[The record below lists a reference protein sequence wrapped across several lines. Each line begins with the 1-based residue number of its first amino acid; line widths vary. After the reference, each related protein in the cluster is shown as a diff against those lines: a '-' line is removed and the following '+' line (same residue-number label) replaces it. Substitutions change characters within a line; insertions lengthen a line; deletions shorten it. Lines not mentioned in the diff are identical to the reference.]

1 MAEIKGIDV
10 SANQGNINWKA
21 VANYGMGFAI
31 LRITEKGNV
40 IDPTF
45 ERNYKGCVDNKIP
58 VGVYKYSYATSI
70 EQIKTEAN
78 VVIKTLNKRKLDYPV
93 FLDIE
98 DKCQASLSKE
108 LMMKMIDAF
117 RAIIVKAGY
126 KFGVYC
132 GYSWYQNKLP
142 DGAKKYDVW
151 AARYSSNDDGSLP
164 ERLRIPASTGV
175 VGWQYSSKSI
185 INGIPTKV
193 DRSVFYKDYSSTNN
207 TNNSTTNKQE
217 GGNKLTKEQAI
228 NALIA
233 VAKNEIGYL
242 EKATNDQLDSKTAN
256 AGYNNYTKYWRD
268 VYPAYQGQPWCA
280 CQISWDMMTAFGLE
294 TAKKLLRH
302 WPYVYCPAMR
312 DYFTLYAN
320 PQVGDI
326 VIFWSSKK
334 KEFVHTGLVIK
345 VQGDQ
350 FWTIEGNTSGA
361 SGVVANGGGICQKT
375 YYNSQLPGTKFC
387 RPDYSIVTSI
397 KSNSSTN
404 TSTTTTTKNWIELGD
419 RGENVKTLQTK
430 LNKVGYKLKVNG
442 ICGNATVTA
451 IKDFQTKYNLA
462 VDGQA
467 GKNTITKLDSVITAK
482 ENKDF
487 KAFVGACTT
496 DSTPVYQKATGTT
509 ALATYPMLNRGNLVD
524 VIEVSGSRYKIKIA
538 NAYTGYI
545 DKNKITI
552 PDKLN
557 SIKSEYPYVGK
568 CTGNDVAVRKDAGTY
583 YAKISGYPT
592 LNKDN
597 KVDVLGVKKDN
608 SGNEWKKVRIANKHV
623 GYVFGKYIT
632 KA

>member
-1 MAEIKGIDV
+1 MSEIKGIDV
-10 SANQGNINWKA
+10 SANQGNINWKT

-45 ERNYKGCVDNKIP
+45 EKNYKGCIENKIP

-78 VVIKTLNKRKLDYPV
+78 IVIKTLNKRKLVYPV

-98 DKCQASLSKE
+98 DKCQRNISKSV
-108 LMMKMIDAF
+108 MMQMINAF
-117 RAIIVKAGY
+117 KAIIVKAGY
-126 KFGVYC
+126 KFGIYC
-132 GYSWYQNKLP
+132 GESWYNTYLP
-142 DGAKKYDVW
+142 DSAKKYDCWIAHYPDPDNGTMQIRVKPK
-151 AARYSSNDDGSLP
+151 AG
-164 ERLRIPASTGV
+164 I
-175 VGWQYSSKSI
+175 GWQYSSKATI
-185 INGIPTKV
+185 PGIPTKV
-193 DRSVFYKDYSSTNN
+193 DRSVFYKDYSSINN
-207 TNNSTTNKQE
+207 ANKQE
-217 GGNKLTKEQAI
+217 GENKLTKEQAI

-242 EKATNDQLDSKTAN
+242 EKATNAQLDSKTAN

-312 DYFTLYAN
+312 NYFTLYAN

-361 SGVVANGGGICQKT
+361 SGVVSNGGGICQKT

-397 KSNSSTN
+397 KSNFSTN
-404 TSTTTTTKNWIELGD
+404 TSTTTTTTKNWIEYND
-419 RGENVKTLQTK
+419 RGNDVKTLQTK
-430 LNKVGYKLKVNG
+430 LNKVGYKLEVDG
-442 ICGNATVTA
+442 ICGNATVAA
-451 IKDFQTKYNLA
+451 IKDFQKKYNLA

-467 GKNTITKLDSVITAK
+467 GKNTITKLDSVISAK
-482 ENKDF
+482 ENKNF

-496 DSTPVYQKATGTT
+496 DRTSVYQKATGAT
-509 ALATYPMLNRGNLVD
+509 ALATYPKLNRGNLVD

-545 DKNKITI
+545 DKAKITT
-552 PDKLN
+552 PDKLTTN
-557 SIKSEYPYVGK
+557 KYPHGV
-568 CTGNDVAVRKDAGTY
+568 CTGNDVAVRKNAGTS

-592 LNKDN
+592 LNKNDE
-597 KVDVLGVKKDN
+597 VDILGSKKDS
-608 SGNEWKKVRIANKHV
+608 SGNEWKKVRIAAKHI
-623 GYVFGKYIT
+623 GYVFGKYI
-632 KA
+632 KQD

>member
-1 MAEIKGIDV
+1 MSEIKGIDV
-10 SANQGNINWKA
+10 SANQGSIDWKT

-58 VGVYKYSYATSI
+58 VGIYKYSYATSI

-78 VVIKTLNKRKLDYPV
+78 IVVKTLNKRKLVYPV

-98 DKCQASLSKE
+98 DKCQRNISKSV
-108 LMMKMIDAF
+108 MMQMINAF
-117 RAIIVKAGY
+117 RAIVLKAGY
-126 KFGVYC
+126 KFGIYC
-132 GYSWYQNKLP
+132 GESWYNTYLP
-142 DGAKKYDVW
+142 DSAKKYDCWIAHYPDPDNGTMQTRVKP
-151 AARYSSNDDGSLP
+151 SVG
-164 ERLRIPASTGV
+164 I
-175 VGWQYSSKSI
+175 GWQYSSKATI
-185 INGIPTKV
+185 PGIPTKV
-193 DRSVFYKDYSSTNN
+193 DRSVFYKDYSSINN
-207 TNNSTTNKQE
+207 ANNSTTNKQE

-242 EKATNDQLDSKTAN
+242 EKATNAQLDSKTAN

-268 VYPAYQGQPWCA
+268 IYPAYQGQPWCA

-294 TAKKLLRH
+294 IAKKLLRH
-302 WPYVYCPAMR
+302 WPYVYCPDMR
-312 DYFTLYAN
+312 NYFTLYAN

-361 SGVVANGGGICQKT
+361 SGIVANGGGVCQKS

-404 TSTTTTTKNWIELGD
+404 TSTTTATKNWIEYGD
-419 RGENVKTLQTK
+419 KGNDVKTLQTK
-430 LNKVGYKLKVNG
+430 LNKVGYKLEVDG
-442 ICGNATVTA
+442 ICGNATVAA
-451 IKDFQTKYNLA
+451 IKDFQRKYNLT

-467 GKNTITKLDSVITAK
+467 GKNTITKLNSVIAAK
-482 ENKDF
+482 ENKNF

-496 DSTPVYQKATGTT
+496 DSTSVYQKATGATT
-509 ALATYPMLNRGNLVD
+509 LATYPKLNRGNLVD
-524 VIEVSGSRYKIKIA
+524 VVGVSGSRYKIKIA

-545 DKNKITI
+545 DKSKITT
-552 PDKLN
+552 PDKLTT
-557 SIKSEYPYVGK
+557 KYPHGV
-568 CTGNDVAVRKDAGTY
+568 CTGNDVAVRKGAGKSY
-583 YAKISGYPT
+583 DKISGYPT

-597 KVDVLGVKKDN
+597 EVDILGSKKDS
-608 SGNEWKKVRIANKHV
+608 SGNEWKKVRIAAKHI
-623 GYVFGKYIT
+623 GYVFGKYI
-632 KA
+632 KQD

>member
-1 MAEIKGIDV
+1 MSEIKGIDV
-10 SANQGNINWKA
+10 SANQGNINWKT

-45 ERNYKGCVDNKIP
+45 EKNYKGCIDNKIP

-78 VVIKTLNKRKLDYPV
+78 IVIKTLNKRKLDYPV

-98 DKCQASLSKE
+98 DKCQRNISKNI
-108 LMMKMIDAF
+108 MMQMINAF

-126 KFGVYC
+126 KFGIYC
-132 GYSWYQNKLP
+132 SESWYNTYLP
-142 DGAKKYDVW
+142 DGAKKYDCW
-151 AARYSSNDDGSLP
+151 IAHYPDPDDGTMQTRVKP
-164 ERLRIPASTGV
+164 GTGI
-175 VGWQYSSKSI
+175 GWQYSSKATI
-185 INGIPTKV
+185 PGIPTKV
-193 DRSVFYKDYSSTNN
+193 DRSIFYKDYSSINN
-207 TNNSTTNKQE
+207 ANKQE

-242 EKATNDQLDSKTAN
+242 EKATNAQLDSKTAN

-294 TAKKLLRH
+294 TAKKLLKH

-345 VQGDQ
+345 VQGDR

-397 KSNSSTN
+397 KSGSSTN
-404 TSTTTTTKNWIELGD
+404 TSTTTTTKNWIEYGD
-419 RGENVKTLQTK
+419 RGNDVKTLQTK
-430 LNKVGYKLKVNG
+430 LNKVGYKLEVNG

-451 IKDFQTKYNLA
+451 IKDFQTKYNLT

-467 GKNTITKLDSVITAK
+467 GKNTITKLDSVIAAK
-482 ENKDF
+482 ENKNF

-496 DSTPVYQKATGTT
+496 NSTPVYQKATGAT
-509 ALATYPMLNRGNLVD
+509 ALATYPILNRGNLVD
-524 VIEVSGSRYKIKIA
+524 VVGVSGSRYKIKIA

-545 DKNKITI
+545 DKNKITT
-552 PDKLN
+552 PDKLTT
-557 SIKSEYPYVGK
+557 KYPHGV
-568 CTGNDVAVRKDAGTY
+568 CTGNDVAVRKGAGKSY
-583 YAKISGYPT
+583 DKISGYPT

-597 KVDVLGVKKDN
+597 EVDILGSKKDS
-608 SGNEWKKVRIANKHV
+608 SGNVWKKVRIAGKHI
-623 GYVFGKYIT
+623 GYVFGKYI
-632 KA
+632 KQD

>member
-10 SANQGNINWKA
+10 SANQGNINWKT
-21 VANYGMGFAI
+21 VSNYGMGFAI

-45 ERNYKGCVDNKIP
+45 ERNYKGCIDNKIP

-78 VVIKTLNKRKLDYPV
+78 IVIKTLNKRKLDYPV

-98 DKCQASLSKE
+98 DKCQRNISKSV
-108 LMMKMIDAF
+108 MMQMINAF

-126 KFGVYC
+126 KFGIYC

-142 DGAKKYDVW
+142 DGAKKYDCWV
-151 AARYSSNDDGSLP
+151 ARYSSNDDGSLP

-193 DRSVFYKDYSSTNN
+193 DRSVFYKDYSSINN
-207 TNNSTTNKQE
+207 ANKQE
-217 GGNKLTKEQAI
+217 GGNKLTKEQVI

-242 EKATNDQLDSKTAN
+242 EKATNAQLDSKTAN

-294 TAKKLLRH
+294 TAKKLLKH

-361 SGVVANGGGICQKT
+361 SGVVSNGGGICQKT

-404 TSTTTTTKNWIELGD
+404 TSTTVTKNWIEYGD
-419 RGENVKTLQTK
+419 RGNDVKTLQTK

-467 GKNTITKLDSVITAK
+467 GKNTITKLDSVIAAK
-482 ENKDF
+482 ENKNF

-496 DSTPVYQKATGTT
+496 DGTSVYQKATGAT
-509 ALATYPMLNRGNLVD
+509 ALATYPKLNRGNLVD
-524 VIEVSGSRYKIKIA
+524 VIGVSGSRYKIKIA

-545 DKNKITI
+545 DKVKITT
-552 PDKLN
+552 PDKLT
-557 SIKSEYPYVGK
+557 KSEYPYVGK
-568 CTGNDVAVRKDAGTY
+568 CTGNDVAVRKDAGTSY
-583 YAKISGYPT
+583 VKISGYPT

-608 SGNEWKKVRIANKHV
+608 SGNEWKQVKIANKYI